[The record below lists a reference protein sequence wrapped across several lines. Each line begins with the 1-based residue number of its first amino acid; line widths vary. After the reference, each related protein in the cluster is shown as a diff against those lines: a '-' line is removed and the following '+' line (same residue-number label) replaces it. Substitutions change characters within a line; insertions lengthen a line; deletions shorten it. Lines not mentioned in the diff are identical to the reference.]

1 LCRKRGVAFGDSL
14 HPFEVRERE
23 DVRKDVELEVLE
35 GFHPKNHNIG
45 KMALV
50 PVSNTARGV
59 LWMSGAVASF
69 TAMAI
74 AVRELQRHMGSFEI
88 VFLRSVVMLAIV
100 LAMLPRAG
108 MVSVRTQ
115 RLRLHLSRNIIHFVG
130 QVLWVYSIGM
140 LTLATVFAIEFTMP
154 MWTALLA
161 WLFLREK
168 FTFPRMVQLAL
179 GFAGVLIILR
189 PGGGGF
195 QPAALAMILGSLCYA
210 SSFIFTKRLT
220 STDSALAV
228 LFWMAVIQTPI
239 SLVAAAPQWVTPLA
253 ADLPWIIA
261 IGIGSFSAHY
271 CMTQAMKRVDAMVA
285 VPIDFV
291 RLPLIAVVG
300 AAVYHEPF
308 DPLVIAGA
316 ALIFTGTYYSL
327 RRERP

>member
-1 LCRKRGVAFGDSL
+1 
-14 HPFEVRERE
+14 
-23 DVRKDVELEVLE
+23 
-35 GFHPKNHNIG
+35 
-45 KMALV
+45 
-50 PVSNTARGV
+50 
-59 LWMSGAVASF
+59 MSGAVASF

-88 VFLRSVVMLAIV
+88 VFLRSLVMLAIV

-108 MVSVRTQ
+108 ASSVFTR
-115 RLRLHLSRNIIHFVG
+115 RFSLHLWRNLIHFVG

-140 LTLATVFAIEFTMP
+140 LALATVFAIEFTMP

-161 WLFLREK
+161 WLFLQER
-168 FTFPRMVQLAL
+168 FTPPRLVQLTL

-189 PGGGGF
+189 PGGGAF
-195 QPAALAMILGSLCYA
+195 HPAALAMILGSLCYA

-220 STDSALAV
+220 STDSALCV

-239 SLVAAAPQWVTPLA
+239 SLVAAAPQWVTPVA
-253 ADLPWIIA
+253 ADLPWVLA

-271 CMTQAMKRVDAMVA
+271 CMAQAMKLVDAMVA

-300 AAVYHEPF
+300 AALYGEAF
-308 DPLVIAGA
+308 DPLVLAGA
-316 ALIFTGTYYSL
+316 AVIFAGTYYAIG
-327 RRERP
+327 RESSASMRSTGTGGLKR